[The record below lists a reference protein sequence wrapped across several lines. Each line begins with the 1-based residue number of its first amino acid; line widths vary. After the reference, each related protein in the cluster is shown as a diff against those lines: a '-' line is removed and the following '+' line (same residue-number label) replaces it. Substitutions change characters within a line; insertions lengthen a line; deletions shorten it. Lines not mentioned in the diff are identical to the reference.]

1 MSMGID
7 CVVIADPMK
16 LDYLRRKHAIL
27 FNARE
32 KTRDTITLADGMK
45 VYYLTFN
52 QYQAWKLGRIYMFL
66 GDYIMGDDLF
76 YHSGMRIKKDQL
88 QKLLRGE

>member
-7 CVVIADPMK
+7 CVVIADVRR
-16 LDYLRRKHAIL
+16 LNYLHTKHAIL
-27 FNARE
+27 FRARE
-32 KTRDTITLADGMK
+32 ATKDTITLADGMK

-52 QYQAWKLGRIYMFL
+52 QYETWKIGRFYMFL
-66 GDYIMGDDLF
+66 DDYIMENDSF
-76 YHSGMRIKKDQL
+76 YHSGIRIKKDQL

>member
-7 CVVIADPMK
+7 CVVVADARK
-16 LDYLRRKHAIL
+16 LEYIHKKHMIL
-27 FNARE
+27 FKARE
-32 KTRDTITLADGMK
+32 ATKDTITLADGMK
-45 VYYLTFN
+45 VYYLAFN
-52 QYQAWKLGRIYMFL
+52 QYETWKLGRIYMFL
-66 GDYIMGDDLF
+66 GDYIMGDDSF

>member
-1 MSMGID
+1 MGID
-7 CVVIADPMK
+7 CVVVADAMK
-16 LDYLRRKHAIL
+16 VRYLHQKHAIL
-27 FNARE
+27 FKARE
-32 KTRDTITLADGMK
+32 ATKDTITLADGMK
-45 VYYLTFN
+45 VYYLTFS
-52 QYQAWKLGRIYMFL
+52 QYETWKLGRIYMFL

>member
-1 MSMGID
+1 MGID
-7 CVVIADPMK
+7 CVVVADAMR
-16 LDYLRRKHAIL
+16 LSFLRRKHAIL
-27 FNARE
+27 FKAKSVR
-32 KTRDTITLADGMK
+32 RDSITMADGMK
-45 VYYLTFN
+45 IYYLTFD
-52 QYQAWKLGRIYMFL
+52 QYETWKLGRIYMFL